1 MLTVKRGGTGLKKAH
16 KILLIVLIVVTA
28 LAITGKIVISN
39 IEKNL
44 DGLTELEMEQI
55 DLTQASDGTYFGS
68 YDAFPISA
76 EVKVEVLNNKIDK
89 IEIIKH
95 DNGQGGDAESIVKD
109 IIERQSLDVDTVSG
123 ATYSSIVILKAVE
136 DALVK

>member
-1 MLTVKRGGTGLKKAH
+1 VLTVKRGGTGLKKAH

>member
-1 MLTVKRGGTGLKKAH
+1 MKKAH